1 MIIPATCISD
11 RSTISLTISNGKKD
25 TVIDDWIVDEVKR
38 PKKAGVSD
46 YTVTYMSEKAEKYK
60 YQDGDVITISVTPVA
75 ESPDKNLVFVYNT
88 KKVKKAFIINSI
100 AFERKKK

>member
-1 MIIPATCISD
+1 
-11 RSTISLTISNGKKD
+11 
-25 TVIDDWIVDEVKR
+25 
-38 PKKAGVSD
+38 
-46 YTVTYMSEKAEKYK
+46 MSEKAEKYK

-75 ESPDKNLVFVYNT
+75 ESPDKNLVFVYNA